1 MADLIEKERAVRTF
15 QGGVPLRLLRHAWA
29 WAAVAAGAILTYA
42 LYAAGG
48 IWAHATADGH
58 IGGLA
63 VTSTVAVYRDDRGFP
78 HIRAATQRD
87 AFFAEG
93 FAQGSDRLFQMDLFR
108 RYIYGELA
116 EMLGPIQLPLD
127 ERMRALDVHD
137 IVARQW
143 LHLSQSD
150 RDVLQAFADGVNA
163 AMETQPLPVEFRL
176 LLYRPAAWTP
186 QDALAV
192 TLAISSSLGD
202 TPENVLE
209 RDALWR
215 ALTRAQYAALLPL
228 SDPRYDVSAAARL
241 PTRVPPETVAW
252 SSSTR
257 RVTIPAA
264 GSNAWAAG
272 AAHVDGRHAL
282 LANDPHLTLGIPGI
296 WYALEMRAP
305 GLHVAGVTIP
315 GIPGVVLGHN
325 DHIAWGTTTAMATTL
340 SLFRVHRLEQR
351 HLHREIFHVRFS
363 HDVARSYYRTTREF
377 EIPDDTDGALLVRWS
392 PYTSLRSAMSTVL
405 ELDRAPS
412 VEAALAVLSRYAGP
426 PQNFVLAGDDGRV
439 AYHLAG
445 AIPDDPAWGR
455 YVHRSAD
462 LRCTFA
468 PIPFGALPR
477 IAGSRNGIV
486 VSANNK
492 MYGSR
497 YPYRLSAM
505 FAPPYRAYRIARL
518 LHARRTYDVRY
529 FSSMQIDRTSPADAE
544 FAHRLATYARKHG
557 DILPAAAI
565 VELASWDG
573 AFAPHS
579 RAATLERSLR
589 ESAERA
595 AISPYG
601 IFSAMRSAQPPEQLI
616 DALRDPQVD
625 TRRIEPWSEAGAV
638 SVLHP
643 FGSIGFPFLNGPV
656 FAGAGD
662 VYTIHVQTAGL
673 SQSFRAV
680 WEPGAWD
687 RGGLSLPTGESGEI
701 GSPHYDDLSRAWE
714 HGVLQPLPFSDASVM
729 RSAKSALLLEQ

>member
-1 MADLIEKERAVRTF
+1 MADLIEKERAVRAF
-15 QGGVPLRLLRHAWA
+15 QGGVPLRLLRHACA
-29 WAAVAAGAILTYA
+29 WVAVIAAALLGYLAYAAAGMQ
-42 LYAAGG
+42 
-48 IWAHATADGH
+48 AHAALDGH
-58 IGGLA
+58 IAGLP
-63 VTSTVAVYRDDRGFP
+63 VNSTVAIYRDARGIP
-78 HIRAATQRD
+78 HIRAATLHD
-87 AFFAEG
+87 AYFAEG

-143 LHLSQSD
+143 QQLSAQD
-150 RDVLQAFADGVNA
+150 RDTLQAFADGVNA
-163 AMETQPLPVEFRL
+163 ALHTQPLPVEFRL
-176 LLYRPAAWTP
+176 LLYRPAAWAP
-186 QDALAV
+186 QDCLAV

-202 TPENVLE
+202 EPENVVE

-215 ALTRAQYAALLPL
+215 SLTRAQYAAQLPL

-241 PTRVPPETVAW
+241 PAHVPPTNVAW
-252 SSSTR
+252 AGSTHH
-257 RVTIPAA
+257 VAIPAA

-272 AAHVDGRHAL
+272 AAHVDGKHAL

-296 WYALEMRAP
+296 WYAVEIRAP
-305 GLHVAGVTIP
+305 GLHVAGLTIP
-315 GIPGVVLGHN
+315 GIPGIVLGHN
-325 DHIAWGTTTAMATTL
+325 EHIAWGTTTAMATTL
-340 SLFRVHRLEQR
+340 SVFREQ
-351 HLHREIFHVRFS
+351 HLDRRYFRREIFHVRFAR
-363 HDVARSYYRTTREF
+363 DVTRSYYRASREF
-377 EIPDDTDGALLVRWS
+377 EIPGDTDGALLVRWS
-392 PYTSLRSAMSTVL
+392 PYTSSRSAIGTVL
-405 ELDRAPS
+405 ELDRARS
-412 VEAALAVLSRYAGP
+412 VPAALAVLSRYDGP

-445 AIPDDPAWGR
+445 TIPDDPAWGR

-462 LRCTFA
+462 LKNTY
-468 PIPFGALPR
+468 PR
-477 IAGSRNGIV
+477 IAFSALPGIAASHSAVV

-497 YPYRLSAM
+497 YRYRLSAM

-518 LHARRTYDVRY
+518 LHARSAYDAAY
-529 FSSMQIDRTSPADAE
+529 FARMQLDQTSPADAE
-544 FAHRLATYARKHG
+544 FAHRLAAYARKRG
-557 DILPAAAI
+557 DLLPPAAIA
-565 VELASWDG
+565 ELASWDG
-573 AFAPHS
+573 SFAPAS

-601 IFSAMRSAQPPEQLI
+601 VFSALRSTQPPEQLI
-616 DALRDPQVD
+616 DELRDPQLD
-625 TRRIEPWSEAGAV
+625 TRRIERWSQAGAV

-656 FAGAGD
+656 FEGAGD
-662 VYTIHVQTAGL
+662 VYTIRVQTPGL

-680 WEPGAWD
+680 WEPGEWD

-701 GSPHYDDLSRAWE
+701 GSPHYADLRRAWAR
-714 HGVLQPLPFSDASVM
+714 GILQPLPFSDASVM
-729 RSAKSALLLEQ
+729 RSAKDALLLEQ

>member
-1 MADLIEKERAVRTF
+1 MADLIEKERAVRAF

-29 WAAVAAGAILTYA
+29 WVAVMAAAVLGYVVYASAGMHARAAL
-42 LYAAGG
+42 
-48 IWAHATADGH
+48 DGH
-58 IGGLA
+58 IAGLP
-63 VTSTVAVYRDDRGFP
+63 VSSTVAIYRDARGIP
-78 HIRAATQRD
+78 HIRAATLHD

-127 ERMRALDVHD
+127 ERMRALDVHG

-143 LHLSQSD
+143 QRLPGED
-150 RDVLQAFADGVNA
+150 RDALQAFADGVNA
-163 AMETQPLPVEFRL
+163 ALQTQPLPVEFRL
-176 LLYRPAAWTP
+176 LLYRPAPWRP
-186 QDALAV
+186 QDCLAV

-215 ALTRAQYAALLPL
+215 SLTRAQYAAQLPL
-228 SDPRYDVSAAARL
+228 SDPQYDVSAAAQL
-241 PTRVPPETVAW
+241 PVHMPAAKAAWISSAHHVA
-252 SSSTR
+252 
-257 RVTIPAA
+257 IPAA

-272 AAHVDGRHAL
+272 AAHVDGTHAL

-296 WYALEMRAP
+296 WYAIEMRAP

-315 GIPGVVLGHN
+315 GIPGIVLGHN
-325 DHIAWGTTTAMATTL
+325 EHIAWGTTTAMATTL
-340 SLFRVHRLEQR
+340 SVFRAQRLDR
-351 HLHREIFHVRFS
+351 RYFRREVFHVRFS
-363 HDVARSYYRTTREF
+363 HDAERSYYRTAHEF
-377 EIPDDTDGALLVRWS
+377 EIPDDSDGALLVRWS
-392 PYTSLRSAMSTVL
+392 PYTSSRSAIRTVL

-412 VEAALAVLSRYAGP
+412 VQSALAALSRYAGP

-445 AIPDDPAWGR
+445 TIPDDPAWGR

-462 LRCTFA
+462 LRYVYA
-468 PIPFGALPR
+468 PVAYGALPG
-477 IAGSRNGIV
+477 IPASRNAV
-486 VSANNK
+486 VASANNK

-505 FAPPYRAYRIARL
+505 FAPPYRAYRIAHL
-518 LHARRTYDVRY
+518 LHARAAYDAAY
-529 FSSMQIDRTSPADAE
+529 FARMQLDQTSPADAE
-544 FAHRLATYARKHG
+544 FAHRLAAYARKRR
-557 DILPAAAI
+557 DILPRAAI
-565 VELASWDG
+565 AELASWDG
-573 AFAPHS
+573 SFAPGS
-579 RAATLERSLR
+579 RAATLEHSLR

-595 AISPYG
+595 AISPYAV
-601 IFSAMRSAQPPEQLI
+601 FSALRSTQPPEQFV
-616 DALRDPQVD
+616 DALRDPQLD
-625 TRRIEPWSEAGAV
+625 TRRIEPWSHAGAV

-656 FAGAGD
+656 FPGAGD
-662 VYTIHVQTAGL
+662 VYTIRVQTPGL

-701 GSPHYDDLSRAWE
+701 GSPHYAGSSRAWE
-714 HGVLQPLPFSDASVM
+714 RGILQPLPFSDESVM
-729 RSAKSALLLEQ
+729 HAAKSALLLEQ